1 MKLKVLKRF
10 HDKVTGVLYKV
21 GSEIEVSDKRGAEIL
36 AAPGN
41 LAVKVEG
48 SKDEGS
54 NGNKPHGNKP
64 HGNKPHGNK
73 PNGNKPQDE
82 KPEGE
87 GSKNENKNE

>member
-10 HDKVTGVLYKV
+10 HDKVTGALYTV

-48 SKDEGS
+48 SK
-54 NGNKPHGNKP
+54 GNKPKGN
-64 HGNKPHGNK
+64 
-73 PNGNKPQDE
+73 

-87 GSKNENKNE
+87 GSKDEGSKDENKNE

>member
-10 HDKVTGVLYKV
+10 HDKVTGALYSV

-48 SKDEGS
+48 SKDDESEG
-54 NGNKPHGNKP
+54 NGPAGENPEDGL
-64 HGNKPHGNK
+64 
-73 PNGNKPQDE
+73 
-82 KPEGE
+82 PEGE
-87 GSKNENKNE
+87 GSKDDESKNKNKNKNKNK

>member
-10 HDKVTGVLYKV
+10 HDKVTGALYNV

-48 SKDEGS
+48 SKNDEPKGKEPA
-54 NGNKPHGNKP
+54 GDKPADVP
-64 HGNKPHGNK
+64 
-73 PNGNKPQDE
+73 
-82 KPEGE
+82 PESE
-87 GSKNENKNE
+87 GSKNDEPKDKKNKNK

>member
-1 MKLKVLKRF
+1 MKLKVLKQF
-10 HDKVTGVLYKV
+10 HDKVTGAIYKA

-48 SKDEGS
+48 SK
-54 NGNKPHGNKP
+54 GNKPKGN
-64 HGNKPHGNK
+64 
-73 PNGNKPQDE
+73 

-87 GSKNENKNE
+87 GSKDEGSKDENKNE